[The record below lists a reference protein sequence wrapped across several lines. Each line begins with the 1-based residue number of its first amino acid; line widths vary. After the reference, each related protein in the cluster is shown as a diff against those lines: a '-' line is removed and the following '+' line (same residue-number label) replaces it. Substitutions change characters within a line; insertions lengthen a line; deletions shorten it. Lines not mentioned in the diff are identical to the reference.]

1 MSQTGM
7 DPSSLSLAAPPG
19 ANQDKLRPI
28 AGAFNSAGPWA
39 GVDVGGRRKGFDVA
53 VVDEERLLA
62 IVRCAT
68 PAAVL
73 RVLSS
78 YGPGL
83 VAVDSPCSAAPPGAT
98 LRECERSL
106 RDAVCG
112 IRWTP
117 DQATLDAGSS
127 YYEWM
132 RLGLDLYRSMD
143 AHGFRSIEVF
153 PTASWTRWA
162 GPRRGSRAAWT
173 RSAMADLGLG
183 DLPAKTNQDMRDAI
197 AAAITAR
204 QHSRGE
210 TESFGPIVV
219 PRAPAEAGTR
229 LVALGSR

>member
-1 MSQTGM
+1 M

-28 AGAFNSAGPWA
+28 ARAFNSALPWA

-62 IVRCAT
+62 LARCAT
-68 PAAVL
+68 PADVL

-78 YGPGL
+78 FGPGL
-83 VAVDSPCSAAPPGAT
+83 VAVDSPCSAAPAGAT
-98 LRECERSL
+98 LRDCERSL

-117 DQATLDAGSS
+117 DEARLDTGSP
-127 YYEWM
+127 YYEWI
-132 RLGLDLYRSMD
+132 RLGLDLYRSLA

-173 RSAMADLGLG
+173 RGAMASLDLRA
-183 DLPAKTNQDMRDAI
+183 LPARTNQDIRDAI

-219 PRAPAEAGTR
+219 PRAPC
-229 LVALGSR
+229 